1 MFSSIG
7 SYVWSSGVMIGAI
20 LTILFLTVIRMYSRN
35 TTGSNN
41 TLGKVTEKIG
51 NKLQDAKTEASSIL
65 EGYVT
70 DSKQTSTT
78 ADHKETS
85 EVVEIPDT
93 RCDKLDLQ
101 FYGELF
107 VASMLSGFIV
117 KTWW

>member
-1 MFSSIG
+1 
-7 SYVWSSGVMIGAI
+7 
-20 LTILFLTVIRMYSRN
+20 MYSRN
-35 TTGSNN
+35 NTSSNN

-51 NKLQDAKTEASSIL
+51 NKINDAKTEASSIL

-70 DSKQTSTT
+70 DSKQNPTNVDS
-78 ADHKETS
+78 KETS
-85 EVVEIPDT
+85 NTANTMDTSSTPNT

-107 VASMLSGFIV
+107 MASMLSGFIV